1 MVYRSGTVVWIRNPK
16 RAFSQTQHMGVS
28 RYPLNSAVGFTYLH
42 QSQPAKRQ
50 NQVMIT
56 SSIFEFSGR
65 LDTFESD
72 IIMERQRGENWIS
85 QVISEALVCRFVG
98 DISIIHVRFCLLL
111 SRSIAIDVRYSDLT
125 GNPPHALKTFPVIL
139 PSTAL
144 TYNLAVSA
152 AVTSPLPSCP
162 GSTMGAGLT
171 TFIRIPLGRRDAVFL
186 TNVSTA
192 AFNGPVAMLAGFGY
206 WLK

>member
-1 MVYRSGTVVWIRNPK
+1 MLPDCCDMVYRSGTVVWIRNPK

-85 QVISEALVCRFVG
+85 QVISEALVCRFG
-98 DISIIHVRFCLLL
+98 DTSGFTPDLFTPTYWIAFQIKKRGLLKSI
-111 SRSIAIDVRYSDLT
+111 
-125 GNPPHALKTFPVIL
+125 HALCSIGQ
-139 PSTAL
+139 SEQ
-144 TYNLAVSA
+144 
-152 AVTSPLPSCP
+152 
-162 GSTMGAGLT
+162 
-171 TFIRIPLGRRDAVFL
+171 
-186 TNVSTA
+186 
-192 AFNGPVAMLAGFGY
+192 
-206 WLK
+206 